1 MFHDAACPLGVT
13 STPEGVLLLFH
24 CYFQCGISLIAFQL
38 RQVLVRVVNRYGN
51 GFVFAHD

>member
-1 MFHDAACPLGVT
+1 M
-13 STPEGVLLLFH
+13 TPPVRWGLRQHLRGVLLLFH